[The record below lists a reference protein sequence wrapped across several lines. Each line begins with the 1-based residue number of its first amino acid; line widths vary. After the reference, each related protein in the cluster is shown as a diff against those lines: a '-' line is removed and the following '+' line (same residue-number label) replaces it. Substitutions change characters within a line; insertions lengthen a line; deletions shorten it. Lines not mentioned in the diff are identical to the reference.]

1 MRLVFHG
8 VRGSV
13 PVGSPETERYGGA
26 TTCLGAELDSGAY
39 LILDCGTGM
48 RRFEAQMNPGARR
61 FTVLLSHYHWDHLMG
76 LPFFSPLFDEDA
88 VFDFYGS
95 PWEGHSVE
103 EGVAGTFRPPWFPLR
118 LSDTAAA
125 KKFQSVPEGPWAV
138 DNVTITAARLNHPQ
152 GVTAYRLDSDAG
164 SVVFATDVERG
175 DPVSD
180 AALTELASGAD
191 VLIHDAQYSLD
202 DISSHRG
209 WGHSTWEDGVA
220 AAEDAG
226 VDKLVLVSHDPVRT
240 DDQVDE
246 LVEKAQRRFPN
257 TVAAYAGMELEF

>member
-1 MRLVFHG
+1 
-8 VRGSV
+8 
-13 PVGSPETERYGGA
+13 
-26 TTCLGAELDSGAY
+26 
-39 LILDCGTGM
+39 
-48 RRFEAQMNPGARR
+48 MNPDARH

-76 LPFFSPLFDEDA
+76 LPFFGPLYDDEA

-103 EGVAGTFRPPWFPLR
+103 EAVSGTFQPPWFPVR
-118 LSDTAAA
+118 LTEAHARKS
-125 KKFQSVPEGPWAV
+125 FQSVSEEPWTV
-138 DNVTITAARLNHPQ
+138 GGLTITAGWLNHPQ
-152 GVTAYRLDSDAG
+152 GVTAYRLDSESG

-180 AALTELASGAD
+180 AALSKLAAGAD
-191 VLIHDAQYSLD
+191 VLIHDAQYSPD
-202 DISSHRG
+202 DIDAHRG

-226 VDKLVLVSHDPVRT
+226 VDQLVLVSHDPVRS
-240 DDQVDE
+240 DDEVDE
-246 LVEKAQRRFPN
+246 LLEKARQRFPN